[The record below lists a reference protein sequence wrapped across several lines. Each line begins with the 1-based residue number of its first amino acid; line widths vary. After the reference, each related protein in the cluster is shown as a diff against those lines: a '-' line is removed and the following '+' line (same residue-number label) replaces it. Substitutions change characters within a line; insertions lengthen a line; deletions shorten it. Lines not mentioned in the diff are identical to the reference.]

1 MKLMVMIRWLLLTSL
16 LSACVPIPTA
26 EPTATISV
34 PSVLISADNQ
44 YRLQPDEETLTRG
57 GVEFSSVSLIERVD
71 LNPVRV
77 EVDFL
82 GSLPTTCNQLRLE
95 VGLPDDQYQ
104 INITAY
110 SIVTSGPK
118 CEQVLQQFE
127 ANILLGV
134 YSPGRYIVLINGG
147 AVGDFVVY

>member
-1 MKLMVMIRWLLLTSL
+1 M
-16 LSACVPIPTA
+16 PIPTP
-26 EPTATISV
+26 EPTPTITS

-44 YRLQPDEETLTRG
+44 YRLQAGEETLTRG

-71 LNPVRV
+71 LNPIRV
-77 EVDFL
+77 EVNFI

-110 SIVTSGPK
+110 SIVKSGPK

-127 ANILLGV
+127 ATILLGV
-134 YSPGRYIVLINGG
+134 YSPGRYVVLINGG
-147 AVGDFVVY
+147 PVADFVVY

>member
-1 MKLMVMIRWLLLTSL
+1 MKMTVIIRWLLLISL
-16 LSACVPIPTA
+16 LGACVPIATP
-26 EPTATISV
+26 EPTATITL
-34 PSVLISADNQ
+34 PSVLISADNG

-77 EVDFL
+77 EVDLL

-110 SIVTSGPK
+110 SIVKPGPK

-127 ANILLGV
+127 ASVLLGV

-147 AVGDFVVY
+147 TVADFVVY

>member
-1 MKLMVMIRWLLLTSL
+1 MRYIHWIALAVLISG
-16 LSACVPIPTA
+16 CIPT
-26 EPTATISV
+26 PTPQPTVSV
-34 PSVLISADNQ
+34 PPPSVLISANNE

-57 GVEFSSVSLIERVD
+57 GVEISSVSLIERVD
-71 LNPVRV
+71 LNPIRV
-77 EVDFL
+77 EVNFI

-110 SIVTSGPK
+110 SIVKPGPK

-127 ANILLGV
+127 ASILLGV
-134 YSPGRYIVLINGG
+134 YSPGRYVVLINGG
-147 AVGDFVVY
+147 TVGDFVVY